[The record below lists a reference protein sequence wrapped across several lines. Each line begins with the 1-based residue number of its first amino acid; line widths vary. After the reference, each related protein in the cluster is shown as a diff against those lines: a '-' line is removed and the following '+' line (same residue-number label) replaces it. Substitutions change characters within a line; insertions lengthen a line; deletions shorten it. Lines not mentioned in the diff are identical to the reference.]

1 MVVKTL
7 LEKLLNAG
15 VNIQSRRV
23 SFSDFFSLFSNE
35 DFGGR
40 RSFRNEDDSFQ
51 TIATFSFFFFFY
63 KKDFRTGLKGNDL
76 NDLKFLVGFLAG
88 FAILV

>member
-1 MVVKTL
+1 MKISAEEEVFETKTT
-7 LEKLLNAG
+7 
-15 VNIQSRRV
+15 VSRPLR
-23 SFSDFFSLFSNE
+23 LFLSP
-35 DFGGR
+35 
-40 RSFRNEDDSFQ
+40 
-51 TIATFSFFFFFY
+51 FFFY

>member
-51 TIATFSFFFFFY
+51 TITTFSFSFFFY